1 MEKPKLKNFKM
12 YNVAFA
18 AKGNKKV
25 ELLKLLK
32 LKNKEAKKN
41 WNIKNYLKN
50 TKAYVLSINMPSG
63 AKRTGTGAKSDTPS
77 RVTGNGSGAKFE
89 MLSGD
94 AGSGEES
101 EKPPRAK
108 GIGSSGTGS
117 WTCTGEDP
125 KTGSGAEPGR
135 DSGTDSGQDWYGA
148 DSGLD

>member
-1 MEKPKLKNFKM
+1 
-12 YNVAFA
+12 
-18 AKGNKKV
+18 
-25 ELLKLLK
+25 
-32 LKNKEAKKN
+32 
-41 WNIKNYLKN
+41 
-50 TKAYVLSINMPSG
+50 MPSG

-77 RVTGNGSGAKFE
+77 RVTENGSGAKFE
-89 MLSGD
+89 ILSGD
-94 AGSGEES
+94 AVTGSGEES